1 MIDPNLQPILLEAW
15 RAAGKHAPVDEVLRR
30 LFDRLPDAVGVLAA
44 LWLFD
49 LGQTS
54 LSLAAKVSSRFASLE
69 MDHFLTTQGDTAESL
84 QKDEI
89 EQIAKWRANDG
100 PPPEPLLRL
109 TSLPQRTRWIPLISE
124 RHARSLGLV
133 AIYDDDDRLFGEAA
147 NDLLTQLTEPIG
159 VAVEGQF
166 RDRQIDTAE
175 AEKQSLLTRLGRKK
189 ITDVIV
195 GEQTGLAAVMERVE
209 LVARSD
215 APVLIFGET
224 GTGKEVIARTIHHR
238 SDRAE
243 GPFHRVNCG
252 AIPPELIDS
261 ELFGHEKGAFT
272 GAVERRKGWFER
284 AEQGT
289 LFLDEIGELPLAAQ
303 VRLLRILQDG
313 NLERVGGQQTTQ
325 VNVRIIAATHRD
337 LVNMVSAGRFRD
349 DLWYRVAVFP
359 IFLPPLRDRVG
370 DIPDMAVHFAEKAAV
385 RFGLPPVFPT
395 KEDIRLLQTYSWPG
409 NVRELGSVI
418 DRAAILGD
426 GRCLDVATS
435 LGTASST
442 STNPSLANASS
453 MEEPTQSSIPN
464 VNTATPEPGAFPTLE
479 EAIIHHIE
487 EALAASKG
495 QVEGDRGAA
504 KILGI
509 NPNTLRSKMRR
520 LGVKWN
526 RFRGDG

>member
-1 MIDPNLQPILLEAW
+1 MIDPKLQPILLEAW
-15 RAAGKHAPVDEVLRR
+15 RAAGKHAQVDEVLRR
-30 LFDRLPDAVGVLAA
+30 LFSRLPDSVGIVAA
-44 LWLFD
+44 LWVFD

-54 LSLAAKVSSRFASLE
+54 LNLVAKAASRSASLE
-69 MDHFLTTQGDTAESL
+69 TERFLTSQGEAARALQVPEIKRIAQWRDTDGAPPKSL
-84 QKDEI
+84 QE
-89 EQIAKWRANDG
+89 
-100 PPPEPLLRL
+100 L
-109 TSLPQRTRWIPLISE
+109 TTIPHRTRWVPLVSE
-124 RHARSLGLV
+124 HHDRSLGVV
-133 AIYDDDDRLFGEAA
+133 AIYDDDDRLSEEIADDVLA
-147 NDLLTQLTEPIG
+147 QLIEPVC

-166 RDRQIDTAE
+166 RDRQMDTTE

-189 ITDVIV
+189 IADVIV
-195 GEQTGLAAVMERVE
+195 GDQTGLSAVMERVE

-224 GTGKEVIARTIHHR
+224 GTGKEVIARTIHNR
-238 SDRAE
+238 SDRAN

-272 GAVERRKGWFER
+272 GAIERRKGWFER

-313 NLERVGGQQTTQ
+313 NLERVGGQKTTQ
-325 VNVRIIAATHRD
+325 VDVRIIAATHRD

-349 DLWYRVAVFP
+349 DLWYRIAVFP

-370 DIPDMAVHFAEKAAV
+370 DIPDLAQHFAEKAAV
-385 RFGLPPVFPT
+385 RFGLSPAFPT

-409 NVRELGSVI
+409 NVRELASVI

-426 GRCLDVATS
+426 GRYLDVATS

-442 STNPSLANASS
+442 NA
-453 MEEPTQSSIPN
+453 IP
-464 VNTATPEPGAFPTLE
+464 VEDMPHVIGIKKETVAKEAFLTLE
-479 EAIIHHIE
+479 QALVRHIE
-487 EALAASKG
+487 TALAATQG
-495 QVEGDRGAA
+495 QVEGERGAA
-504 KILGI
+504 KLLGM

-520 LGVKWN
+520 LGIQWN
-526 RFRGDG
+526 RFRNEI